1 MNAKPYLL
9 AMTTVALTLNATTSF
24 GQVFDSVD
32 ALSNRAI
39 AASPRAKEEF
49 PWLLRS
55 VTQPSSGR
63 VVTTN
68 TRSAAAVVIEN
79 ESLAVSP
86 RMREEFPELARPS
99 VATSEPMITASGTGA
114 DALTEVKRNNALAAS
129 PRMQERFPELS
140 RGVERI
146 VEIAPLK

>member
-1 MNAKPYLL
+1 MNAKPYLV
-9 AMTTVALTLNATTSF
+9 AMTAIALSLKATTSF

-32 ALSNRAI
+32 AHSNRAV
-39 AASPRAKEEF
+39 AASPRANEEF

-55 VTQPSSGR
+55 ITQPSSGKLA
-63 VVTTN
+63 TPSS
-68 TRSAAAVVIEN
+68 RSALAAVKDSG
-79 ESLAVSP
+79 SLAVSP

-99 VATSEPMITASGTGA
+99 FSPSESITASGTKA
-114 DALTEVKRNNALAAS
+114 DALTEVRQNNALAAS
-129 PRMQERFPELS
+129 PRMQEHFPELS